1 MQPEP
6 AMHDNLAV
14 FDDEPAGTSV
24 DATSCPTPHTVALFC
39 GYAFG
44 KVVRGEGSGLS
55 RDEVEQ
61 ISRHMRECAR
71 CVGRFRAIVDV
82 SREPGDGIVALVWPG
97 PVIAVA
103 ALVTAALALMFMVLA
118 ESMTDPP
125 HSPADKFG
133 RSATLN
139 IQRSP
144 QFESHNVLG
153 QMQSQPLPRSSGSRS
168 SHLDPRVP
176 PTHDRVSAS
185 AHLSRAS
192 IDESE
197 EPDSPAPTTS
207 TEHVR

>member
-6 AMHDNLAV
+6 AMRDNLAV
-14 FDDEPAGTSV
+14 FGDEPAGTPI
-24 DATSCPTPHTVALFC
+24 DASSCPTPHTVALFC

-44 KVVRGEGSGLS
+44 KPVRGEGSGLS
-55 RDEVEQ
+55 RDKVDQ
-61 ISRHMRECAR
+61 ISRHMRECSR
-71 CVGRFRAIVDV
+71 CAGRFKAIVDV
-82 SREPGDGIVALVWPG
+82 SREPGDGVVALVWPG
-97 PVIAVA
+97 PAIAVA
-103 ALVTAALALMFMVLA
+103 ALITAALALMFMVFA

-153 QMQSQPLPRSSGSRS
+153 QMQSQPLPQPSASRS
-168 SHLDPRVP
+168 SRLASRVP
-176 PTHDRVSAS
+176 RAHDRVSGP
-185 AHLSRAS
+185 AHVSRAS

-197 EPDSPAPTTS
+197 EPDPPAPATS
-207 TEHVR
+207 TDHIR